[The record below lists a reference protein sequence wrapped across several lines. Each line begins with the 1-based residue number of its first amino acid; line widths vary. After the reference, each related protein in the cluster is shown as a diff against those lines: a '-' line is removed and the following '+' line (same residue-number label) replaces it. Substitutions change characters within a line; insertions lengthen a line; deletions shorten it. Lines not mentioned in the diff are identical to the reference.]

1 MMPVETRA
9 DADYDARMTNDPLDE
24 RPDEK
29 ARREQ
34 SPDEKVEESE
44 AIVENEGQKKKDMPP
59 LREPYGGPPDER
71 STPAG

>member
-1 MMPVETRA
+1 MTTR
-9 DADYDARMTNDPLDE
+9 DPLDE
-24 RPDEK
+24 HPDEK

-34 SPDEKVEESE
+34 SPDEKVKESE
-44 AIVENEGQKKKDMPP
+44 ALVENERKQGTDMPP

>member
-1 MMPVETRA
+1 
-9 DADYDARMTNDPLDE
+9 MTTHDPLDE

-34 SPDEKVEESE
+34 SPDEKVKESE
-44 AIVENEGQKKKDMPP
+44 ALVENERKQGTDMPP
-59 LREPYGGPPDER
+59 QREPYGGPPDER

>member
-1 MMPVETRA
+1 
-9 DADYDARMTNDPLDE
+9 MTQDPLDE

-34 SPDEKVEESE
+34 SPDDKVAESE
-44 AIVENEGQKKKDMPP
+44 AIVENEGKAKKDMPP
-59 LREPYGGPPDER
+59 MREPYGGPPDER

>member
-1 MMPVETRA
+1 
-9 DADYDARMTNDPLDE
+9 MTQDPLDE

-34 SPDEKVEESE
+34 SPDDKVAESE
-44 AIVENEGQKKKDMPP
+44 GIVENEGKNKKDMPP